1 MEKRAFS
8 LTWPASRCKFIATKE
23 SFYGRKEFKFPE
35 DWFRIP
41 TWRPFHCFGTPI
53 WPLRCPVKTLYRT

>member
-41 TWRPFHCFGTPI
+41 TWWPFHCFGTPI
-53 WPLRCPVKTLYRT
+53 WPF